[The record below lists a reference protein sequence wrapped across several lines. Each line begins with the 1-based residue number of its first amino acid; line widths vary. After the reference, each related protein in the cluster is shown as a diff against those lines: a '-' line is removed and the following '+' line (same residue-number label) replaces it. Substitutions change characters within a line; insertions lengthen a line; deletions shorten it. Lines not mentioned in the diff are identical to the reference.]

1 MNEKYKEEHYKVSY
15 TLISLIVL
23 CLTKKKSVASSKT
36 QVYSRYHGGKIK
48 T

>member
-1 MNEKYKEEHYKVSY
+1 MNEKYKKEHHKVSY

-23 CLTKKKSVASSKT
+23 CLTKEKSVASRKT
-36 QVYSRYHGGKIK
+36 QVYSKHHGWKLK